1 LENPARRSKDINKQN
16 TSKLRKS
23 FQDDE
28 IHSKTKQEIFQDQN
42 SYLEF
47 TDEEAEILQVQKYK
61 KEENHASQIYQSE
74 NSNKTFRI

>member
-1 LENPARRSKDINKQN
+1 LKNRARRFKDINKQN

-28 IHSKTKQEIFQDQN
+28 IHPKTKQEIFQDQN
-42 SYLEF
+42 SCLEF

-61 KEENHASQIYQSE
+61 KRRKSCI
-74 NSNKTFRI
+74 SNLPKRKFQQDF